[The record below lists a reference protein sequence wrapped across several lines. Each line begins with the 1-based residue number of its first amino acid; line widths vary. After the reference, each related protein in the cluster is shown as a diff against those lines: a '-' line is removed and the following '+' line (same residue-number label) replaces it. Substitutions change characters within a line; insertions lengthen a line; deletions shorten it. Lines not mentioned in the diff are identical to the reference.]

1 MGSSTNRSLQ
11 RNHEKSQRQR
21 REAGRIEG
29 TKFARD
35 VTTRQ
40 LALRAVTAFVHRV
53 VEPSHPILKPDP
65 KADDPVMVPYM
76 AHRAPRQLTPAQRA
90 YVNFAPELIKRR

>member
-29 TKFARD
+29 TKFARN

-40 LALRAVTAFVHRV
+40 LALREVTAFVHRV
-53 VEPSHPILKPDP
+53 YMPSHPALMSDP

-76 AHRAPRQLTPAQRA
+76 PHRAPRVLTAAQLAQ
-90 YVNFAPELIKRR
+90 VFSGPELIKRR